1 MKFGICLLSVI
12 PVRSEPS
19 DKVEITTQL
28 QFGELVV
35 INENRSNWIKIRNVY
50 DNYEGWVDQKQII
63 EITENE
69 FHLLNQAPV
78 QYTKDLVEVVHSES
92 GELIPV
98 LFGSTIRNSRDNK
111 FQINDMKFSFGGQ
124 LSILGTNPNPNSIIE
139 DAMLL
144 LNAPYLWGGKTPF
157 GIDCSGL
164 TQLVFKVNGIELL
177 RDAAQ
182 QATQGE
188 TISLI
193 DEAELSDLVFFDNEE
208 GKIVHV
214 GLLIE
219 KNKIIHASG
228 KVRIDSIDHHGIYNQ
243 ELRKYTHNLR
253 LINRLV

>member
-1 MKFGICLLSVI
+1 MKFGVCLLSVI

-19 DKVEITTQL
+19 DKAEITTQL

-35 INENRSNWIKIRNVY
+35 INENRSNWIKIRNIY
-50 DNYEGWVDQKQII
+50 DNYEGWVDQKQIS
-63 EITENE
+63 EIAENE
-69 FHLLNQAPV
+69 FHLLNQGPV

-92 GELIPV
+92 GQLIPV
-98 LFGSTIRNSRDNK
+98 LFGSAMRNVKDSK
-111 FQINDMKFSFGGQ
+111 FQMNKMHFSYGGQ
-124 LSILGTNPNPNSIIE
+124 LSLPGENPKINAIME
-139 DAMLL
+139 DAMLFL
-144 LNAPYLWGGKTPF
+144 HAPYLWGGKTPF

-164 TQLVFKVNGIELL
+164 TQSVFKVNGIELL

-193 DEAELSDLVFFDNEE
+193 DEAEAGDLVFFDNEE

-228 KVRIDSIDHHGIYNQ
+228 KVRIDSIDHQGIYNEDMQ
-243 ELRKYTHNLR
+243 KYTHILR
-253 LINRLV
+253 LIKRLI

>member
-1 MKFGICLLSVI
+1 MKFGVCLLSVI

-19 DKVEITTQL
+19 DKAEITTQL

-35 INENRSNWIKIRNVY
+35 INENRSNWIKIRNIY
-50 DNYEGWVDQKQII
+50 DNYEGWVDQKQIS

-69 FHLLNQAPV
+69 FHLLNKASV
-78 QYTKDLVEVVHSES
+78 QYTKDLVEVVQSES
-92 GELIPV
+92 GQLIPV
-98 LFGSTIRNSRDNK
+98 LFGSTMRNVKDLK
-111 FQINDMKFSFGGQ
+111 FQINSMHFSYEGQ
-124 LSILGTNPNPNSIIE
+124 LSLPDANPKVTAIME
-139 DAMLL
+139 DAMLFL
-144 LNAPYLWGGKTPF
+144 HAPYLWGGKTPF

-164 TQLVFKVNGIELL
+164 TQVVFKVNGIELL

-193 DEAELSDLVFFDNEE
+193 DEADPGDLVFFDNEE

-214 GLLIE
+214 GFLIE

-228 KVRIDSIDHHGIYNQ
+228 KVRIDSIDHQGIYNDDMQ
-243 ELRKYTHNLR
+243 KYTHKLR
-253 LINRLV
+253 LIKRLI